1 MQKNQIESALMRH
14 FFETTP
20 VRPYG
25 DGFLVS
31 TPLTYSDGDTVVIA
45 VMPLGGAFKVSDRA
59 EAMDRLDEAG
69 VLINKANRTSELIA
83 LLRTQA
89 QLAPID
95 AHEAEIADL
104 VEMEKLAEGVM
115 HVAELAQRVEHLRW
129 TLRETSPM
137 AYRDVLISEATSISN
152 RHSWKIK
159 PNTTVRLTTGQER
172 RFTASVDVG
181 RRRGFI
187 QALSIADRNTAVEH
201 AYFLFSHLEAELD
214 AKLAV
219 FDMRGEPW
227 PESEL
232 RSIESESTVV
242 RYESAHDLER
252 ALSAL
257 EASPLA

>member
-14 FFETTP
+14 FFNTTP

-31 TPLTYSDGDTVVIA
+31 TPLTYSDGDTVVVA
-45 VMPLGGAFKVSDRA
+45 VSPLGGAFKVSDRA

-69 VLINKANRTSELIA
+69 VPLNKANRTNELIT

-104 VEMEKLAEGVM
+104 VDAESLAEGVM
-115 HVAELAQRVEHLRW
+115 RIAELAQRIEHLRW
-129 TLRETSPM
+129 TLRESSPM
-137 AYRDVLISEATSISN
+137 AYRDVLISEATSISS
-152 RHSWKIK
+152 RHNWKIK
-159 PNTTVRLTTGQER
+159 PNTTVRLTSGQER

-181 RRRGFI
+181 SRRGFI
-187 QALSIADRNTAVEH
+187 QALSIADRNAAIEH
-201 AYFLFSHLEAELD
+201 AYFLFSHLDAELD
-214 AKLAV
+214 SKLAV
-219 FDMRGEPW
+219 FDMRGTPW

-232 RSIESESTVV
+232 RSLESESTVV
-242 RYESAHDLER
+242 RYESSRDLER

-257 EASPLA
+257 EAPALS